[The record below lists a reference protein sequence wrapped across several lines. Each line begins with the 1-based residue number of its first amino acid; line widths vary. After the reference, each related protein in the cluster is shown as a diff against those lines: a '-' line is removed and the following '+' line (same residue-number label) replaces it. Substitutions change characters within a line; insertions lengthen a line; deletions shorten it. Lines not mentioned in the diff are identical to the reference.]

1 MPKKPP
7 SSAVAVSAGEVSAKV
22 ATVATGTDEMALSIR
37 EISVNASEAAGV
49 AADAMSVAAETT
61 QTITRLGESSAEIGN
76 VIKVITG
83 IAAQTNL
90 LALNATIEAARA
102 GEAGKG
108 FAVVA
113 SEVKDFAQ
121 ETAKATEDIGRR
133 VAAIQSDT
141 AVAVAVEAISRIS
154 SVIERVHGFQTTI
167 ASAVEEQNAT
177 TNEMGRNVA
186 QAAASSAEIAQGV
199 NQCRGGRQRLNQQRP
214 AFQAG
219 CH

>member
-61 QTITRLGESSAEIGN
+61 QTITRLGEPSAEIGN

-90 LALNATIEAARA
+90 LARNATIEAARA

-141 AVAVAVEAISRIS
+141 AVAVEAISRIS

-186 QAAASSAEIAQGV
+186 QAAASSAEICPGCD
-199 NQCRGGRQRLNQQRP
+199 QCRGGRQRLNQQRP